1 MNIEHLFLP
10 FVVVVVTSQVRFFYT
25 VLTYQ
30 NRFSH
35 AVFCFKKKK
44 SHLGLCKDKALNPS
58 SSSYLLYNIGK
69 SPSEPRFEQ
78 TRKTN
83 YYF

>member
-25 VLTYQ
+25 VLIKID
-30 NRFSH
+30 SH
-35 AVFCFKKKK
+35 MLVFALKKK
-44 SHLGLCKDKALNPS
+44 SHLGLCKDRALNPS

-69 SPSEPRFEQ
+69 SPSESRFEQ